1 MQQDK
6 KECILRAAAKVFSR
20 FGFKKASVEE
30 IARDAGVAKGTI
42 YLAAETKEDLFYQ
55 TLLREVRAWQAEV
68 SRLVDPRVPADQ
80 LLEQAAVM
88 GMQYVEERPLVKELL
103 FGNVHLVL
111 PDWTDRLDELRKL
124 GRAHTREVLELGVSQ
139 GRFRPD
145 LDVDE
150 VATLLQDLVIA
161 TYVFHNR
168 PVPDRAERLTRR
180 LQAAMS
186 LIRTGLLV
194 QAPAH
199 VASSDGSKGEG
210 KRAKRHDARE

>member
-68 SRLVDPRVPADQ
+68 TRLVDPRVPADQ

-103 FGNVHLVL
+103 FGNVHIIL
-111 PDWTDRLDELRKL
+111 PEWTDRLDELRKL
-124 GRAHTREVLELGVSQ
+124 GRAHTREVLELGISQ
-139 GRFRPD
+139 GRFRSD
-145 LDVDE
+145 IDVDE
-150 VATLLQDLVIA
+150 TATLLQDLVIA

-168 PVPDRAERLTRR
+168 PGPDRADRLARR
-180 LQAAMS
+180 LKAAMS
-186 LIRTGLLV
+186 LIRTGLM
-194 QAPAH
+194 APQ
-199 VASSDGSKGEG
+199 ASSTATAHG
-210 KRAKRHDARE
+210 RAAKRTEARE

>member
-68 SRLVDPRVPADQ
+68 SRMVDPRVPADQ
-80 LLEQAAVM
+80 LLEQAALM

-111 PDWTDRLDELRKL
+111 PEWSDRLDELRKL
-124 GRAHTREVLELGVSQ
+124 GRAHTREVLELGVGQ
-139 GRFRPD
+139 GRFRTD

-150 VATLLQDLVIA
+150 IATLLQDLVIS
-161 TYVFHNR
+161 TYLFHNR
-168 PVPDRAERLTRR
+168 PGPDRAERLQRR
-180 LQAAMS
+180 LKAAMS
-186 LIRTGLLV
+186 LLRTGV
-194 QAPAH
+194 MATASAPTTEKA
-199 VASSDGSKGEG
+199 
-210 KRAKRHDARE
+210 RAKRTEATRES

>member
-68 SRLVDPRVPADQ
+68 SRLVDPRVPADL

-194 QAPAH
+194 QTPAH
-199 VASSDGSKGEG
+199 VAGSEGGGG
-210 KRAKRHDARE
+210 KRAHKKSEARE